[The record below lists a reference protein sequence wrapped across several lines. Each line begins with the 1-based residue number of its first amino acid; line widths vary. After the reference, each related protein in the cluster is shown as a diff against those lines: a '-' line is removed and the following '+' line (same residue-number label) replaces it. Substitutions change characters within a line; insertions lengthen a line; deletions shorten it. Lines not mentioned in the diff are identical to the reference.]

1 MYLSFRLNFKKNQSQ
16 CISDNL
22 NTLTI
27 SSAALYSLCTWL
39 GTENSNVEK
48 FITRF
53 VNCID
58 SETANFSVWIFTW
71 YSTICLL
78 VNSQALFCLEL
89 QRRNVIAVYISMVDK
104 QQIFDGHMTDI
115 TSFSLFFFFYLLAYT
130 TCTKCLDNYVFNF
143 YKYII

>member
-1 MYLSFRLNFKKNQSQ
+1 MDLSFRLTLKNQSQ

-39 GTENSNVEK
+39 GTENSNVTK
-48 FITRF
+48 LITRF

-58 SETANFSVWIFTW
+58 SETTNFSVWIFTW
-71 YSTICLL
+71 HSTICLL

-89 QRRNVIAVYISMVDK
+89 QRRNVIAVYISMATA
-104 QQIFDGHMTDI
+104 TDI
-115 TSFSLFFFFYLLAYT
+115 WRTHDGRNVFFFISFLIFISIH
-130 TCTKCLDNYVFNF
+130 NM
-143 YKYII
+143 YKMFG